1 MTFYGG
7 LYSLRKK
14 CPNTEPFLVVF
25 CPNVGKY
32 EPEKT
37 SYLDTFH
44 AVIISSKQNP

>member
-32 EPEKT
+32 EPDKT

-44 AVIISSKQNP
+44 AVIISSKQNA